1 MICPM
6 LSALKPADDYGHPV
20 NRECIYEECRFFSL
34 EKRDCNLM
42 MASQAMLRMAE
53 AGPPR
58 DAASGGDGAAQAEA
72 LRGRVEDLDRRLG
85 EVRRDL
91 LQSSL
96 ELQGVVREAGQGV
109 LETVT
114 VGESRVAGAIETLAA
129 RLEDIKEMV
138 SAGAARLDE
147 ALSEVAARQ
156 ADAARQ
162 AEAAYQPA
170 PAPPP
175 EPAPRETDLSPAA
188 AEALAGRIGGTLRGL
203 LEEGRQDTRQSLG
216 QALQQIEM
224 ILGQVLQAIE
234 ATINRKLQ
242 PAETA
247 AAPRSPGTE
256 NLAPRLHAI
265 ERAVGEGSVAL
276 RRQMEEGLLTLATRL
291 ENQGGGGTGSEA
303 LVAQI
308 LAQMGGVAQTQQQ
321 MAGRLLEEMSRV
333 HATAAKL
340 ERVMGPLEKKLERST
355 EESLQVQQLLTLIK
369 GQTEKTFASLRS
381 VNEGNRTVLQA
392 LETQLQRDQE
402 ALKLRRH
409 EEAVECNSRGVV
421 LYYRGALDGAV
432 EAFRRAVELQPE
444 YGEAH
449 NNLGL
454 ALSRLGRQEEAET
467 AFQEALRLD
476 PAMGEVFNNLGFLY
490 HATAKYPQAIEMFR
504 KAIDTAAD
512 SSVAY
517 TNLGNSFYK
526 MKQHD
531 KAVAAWKHAL
541 ELDPMNENAR
551 RGLRMFHQDAGSN

>member
-58 DAASGGDGAAQAEA
+58 DAASGGDGAEA
-72 LRGRVEDLDRRLG
+72 IRGRVEELDRRLT

-96 ELQGVVREAGQGV
+96 ELQGVVRESGQGV
-109 LETVT
+109 LDTVT
-114 VGESRVAGAIETLAA
+114 VGETRVAEAIETLAA
-129 RLEDIKEMV
+129 RLGELKDQV
-138 SAGAARLDE
+138 SAAASRLD
-147 ALSEVAARQ
+147 AASLAAAAPRPD
-156 ADAARQ
+156 APSPRDAASPHDL
-162 AEAAYQPA
+162 ASPHDS
-170 PAPPP
+170 
-175 EPAPRETDLSPAA
+175 APRETDLSPAA
-188 AEALAGRIGGTLRGL
+188 ADALAGRIGVELRGL
-203 LEEGRQDTRQSLG
+203 LEAGRQDTRQSLG

-242 PAETA
+242 PVDPA

-256 NLAPRLHAI
+256 NLAPRLHAL
-265 ERAVGEGSVAL
+265 ERAVGETSVAL

-308 LAQMGGVAQTQQQ
+308 LAQMGGVAQTQQK

-333 HATAAKL
+333 QATAAKL
-340 ERVMGPLEKKLERST
+340 ERVMGPLEKKLEKST

-421 LYYRGALDGAV
+421 LYFRGALDGAV

-444 YGEAH
+444 YGEAQ

-476 PAMGEVFNNLGFLY
+476 PGMGEVFNNLGFLY

-526 MKQHD
+526 LKQHD
-531 KAVAAWKHAL
+531 KAVAAWKRAL